1 MYRLSQAFKWVESNS
16 MAYKMRSGNKPRFKN
31 MGSSPVKS
39 HNAFHKDPK
48 VKKRT
53 VTNKSDDGI
62 ASVDLKQVNVNSAK
76 GFNNTDTRLPI
87 HMPGGGDYDPNLGY
101 ATNTNAEKRQS
112 KKEKFNSD
120 VNSFISG
127 IAGVPGDVVE
137 DITGK
142 VSDVGD
148 WIKRGVDKRKA
159 NRLAR
164 KQNKIENPKPKKVKK
179 DKKVKV
185 KKVKKEKTTDRTKSL
200 QAEYQSEHKDG
211 TKFPNGKTYNAKGKK
226 VVSKET
232 KDNIKKSFKS
242 AKSQIGEQLITQ
254 GIGAGIQ
261 ALLTPRKKKQRER
274 GNPNLSGFSQLKF
287 GRRNIKEQG
296 NTLNQVNINQKNQK

>member
-1 MYRLSQAFKWVESNS
+1 
-16 MAYKMRSGNKPRFKN
+16 MAYKMRSGNKPQFKN

-112 KKEKFNSD
+112 KKEEFKSD
-120 VNSFISG
+120 VSSFISG
-127 IAGVPGDVVE
+127 IAGIPGEIVE
-137 DITGK
+137 EITGK
-142 VSDVGD
+142 ASSVGS
-148 WIKRGVDKRKA
+148 WVKKGIDKRKA
-159 NRLAR
+159 NRLVR
-164 KQNKIENPKPKKVKK
+164 KQDKIDNPKPKKVKK
-179 DKKVKV
+179 DKVEKVNKAKTKKSNNEIKV
-185 KKVKKEKTTDRTKSL
+185 NKQASNNYTYNFNTKQTPEASKSKPYVKPKSNVRVMTKKELKKANKKPSKLGKSL
-200 QAEYQSEHKDG
+200 E
-211 TKFPNGKTYNAKGKK
+211 NAGGM
-226 VVSKET
+226 
-232 KDNIKKSFKS
+232 
-242 AKSQIGEQLITQ
+242 IGEQLITQ

-261 ALLTPRKKKQRER
+261 ALLTPREKKQRER

-287 GRRNIKEQG
+287 GRRNIKE
-296 NTLNQVNINQKNQK
+296 